1 MLLPSVAIDGCAR
14 SNRGKVWPL
23 GHANGPSPQLRA
35 PLPEKAFETKGLNG
49 TTMSALLK
57 VCPPSDELANA
68 APSTRLPPIPLLPP
82 LLANQE
88 TYTWPPGPIAMFG
101 PWLLQTLLI
110 FIGALN
116 VAPWSVDREKTTS
129 LQPLPWKSD
138 HAAYTLPENSEL
150 VWSTWIPVLSLKEPC

>member
-1 MLLPSVAIDGCAR
+1 MLLPWVAIDGCGR

-68 APSTRLPPIPLLPP
+68 APSTKLPPIPLLPP
-82 LLANQE
+82 FLANQE
-88 TYTWPPGPIAMFG
+88 TYTSPPWPLAIFA
-101 PWLLQTLLI
+101 PWFLHTLLL
-110 FIGALN
+110 FL
-116 VAPWSVDREKTTS
+116 R
-129 LQPLPWKSD
+129 
-138 HAAYTLPENSEL
+138 TLHL
-150 VWSTWIPVLSLKEPC
+150 A